1 MMGKTKRRLNNKGA
15 VKSLTIFMII
25 SVVLIG
31 SFFSF
36 FFSTAALN
44 NGQIPAQYQSLINAY
59 TSTNP
64 LSSQI
69 AQTQASVNTQL
80 GTSSSSSI
88 SSLLGDIA
96 VFGGLIIS
104 IFGFVA
110 AIPNSILTLFTL
122 LSYFGLVG
130 DVISVLSTMVLAIV
144 GVMIIFDDII
154 SPVMKFPIK

>member
-1 MMGKTKRRLNNKGA
+1 MMGKMKRRLNNKGA

-64 LSSQI
+64 KM
-69 AQTQASVNTQL
+69 
-80 GTSSSSSI
+80 
-88 SSLLGDIA
+88 
-96 VFGGLIIS
+96 LIINPPKTAIS
-104 IFGFVA
+104 PNKDDMDDDEDVPNCVLTEACVCAICEDNGFVE
-110 AIPNSILTLFTL
+110 
-122 LSYFGLVG
+122 V
-130 DVISVLSTMVLAIV
+130 
-144 GVMIIFDDII
+144 
-154 SPVMKFPIK
+154 